1 MLTTNS
7 AYLSDADL
15 VDFAK
20 NVEKNLKTHKV
31 TCFDDAVAD
40 DLAATL
46 SPLNGTFEAKI
57 EESAA
62 SEAATKA
69 VNAEKRSQ
77 RSQLEERLGTIQSFL
92 TANKGAEADY
102 DRCGFNF
109 PKAKSTVV
117 ANDPTELTAFGTSN
131 GVNSLAFKG
140 NNKSGSVVYEIWRR
154 HGDEG
159 PWGITATT
167 KKQVFADTP
176 VTPGQYYE
184 YKVRAVASK
193 STSNFSNSAVVYG
206 AP

>member
-1 MLTTNS
+1 MNYRKLT
-7 AYLSDADL
+7 DADL

-20 NVEKNLKTHKV
+20 NVEKKLTVHEV
-31 TCFDDAVAD
+31 TCLDNAVAD

-57 EESAA
+57 EQSAE
-62 SEAATKA
+62 SEAATQA
-69 VNAEKRSQ
+69 VNAEKRAQ
-77 RSQLEERLGTIQSFL
+77 RSQVEERLATVQSFL
-92 TANKGAEADY
+92 TANKGPEADY
-102 DRCGFNF
+102 ERCGFNF

-117 ANDPTELTAFGTSN
+117 ANDPTELTAIGTSN

-159 PWGITATT
+159 PWGINATT
-167 KKQVFADTP
+167 RKQAYADTP

-193 STSNFSNSAVVYG
+193 STSNYSNSAVVYG

>member
-1 MLTTNS
+1 MNYRSLT
-7 AYLSDADL
+7 DADL

-20 NVEKNLKTHKV
+20 NVESNLTNHKV
-31 TCFDDAVAD
+31 TCLDNAVAD

-46 SPLNGTFEAKI
+46 TPLNATFETKI

-69 VNAEKRSQ
+69 VNAEKREQ
-77 RSQLEERLGTIQSFL
+77 RAQVEERLATVQSFL
-92 TANKGAEADY
+92 TANKGPEADY

-109 PKAKSTVV
+109 SKGRSTVV
-117 ANDPTELTAFGTSN
+117 ANDPTELTAVGTSN

-159 PWGITATT
+159 PWGIIATT

-193 STSNFSNSAVVYG
+193 SQSNYSNSAVVYG

>member
-1 MLTTNS
+1 MNYRT
-7 AYLSDADL
+7 LSDADL

-20 NVEKNLKTHKV
+20 NVEKKLLDHEV
-31 TCFDDAVAD
+31 TCLDNDLAN

-46 SPLNGTFEAKI
+46 TSVNAAYEAKI

-62 SEAATKA
+62 SEAATLA
-69 VNAEKRSQ
+69 VNAEKRAQ
-77 RSQLEERLGTIQSFL
+77 RSQVEERLATVQSFL
-92 TANKGAEADY
+92 NANKGPEADY
-102 DRCGFNF
+102 DRCRFNY
-109 PKAKSTVV
+109 PKVKSTIV

-154 HGDEG
+154 QGDEG
-159 PWGITATT
+159 PWGIIATT
-167 KKQVFADTP
+167 KRQNYEDKP

-184 YKVRAVASK
+184 YKVRAVAAK
-193 STSNFSNSAVVYG
+193 SVSNYSNSAVVYG

>member
-1 MLTTNS
+1 MN
-7 AYLSDADL
+7 YRKLSDADL

-20 NVEKNLKTHKV
+20 NVEKKLTDHEV
-31 TCFDDAVAD
+31 TCLDDAVAD

-46 SPLNGTFEAKI
+46 TPLNTSFEAKI
-57 EESAA
+57 EESAV
-62 SEAATKA
+62 SEAATMA
-69 VNAEKRSQ
+69 VNAEKRAQ
-77 RSQLEERLGTIQSFL
+77 RLQVEERLATVQDFL
-92 TANKGAEADY
+92 TANKGPEADY

-109 PKAKSTVV
+109 PKAKSTVM

-154 HGDEG
+154 QGDEG
-159 PWGITATT
+159 PWGIIATT
-167 KKQVFADTP
+167 KKQNYADTP

-184 YKVRAVASK
+184 YKVRAVAAK

>member
-1 MLTTNS
+1 MNYRSLT
-7 AYLSDADL
+7 DADL

-20 NVEKNLKTHKV
+20 NVEKNLTDHKV
-31 TCFDDAVAD
+31 TCLDKGVAD
-40 DLAATL
+40 DLAAAL
-46 SPLNGTFEAKI
+46 SPLNASFETKI

-69 VNAEKRSQ
+69 VNAEKREQ
-77 RSQLEERLGTIQSFL
+77 RAQVEERLATVQSFL
-92 TANKGAEADY
+92 TANKGPESDY
-102 DRCGFNF
+102 DRCGFNY
-109 PKAKSTVV
+109 PKAKSTVI

-154 HGDEG
+154 HGDDG
-159 PWGITATT
+159 PWGIIATT
-167 KKQVFADTP
+167 KKQNYADTP

-184 YKVRAVASK
+184 YKVRAAAAK
-193 STSNFSNSAVVYG
+193 SVSNYSNSAVVYG